1 MVQGGIL
8 TDPMIPPIDGAAQ
21 DIMARQFR
29 EILIW
34 PVQLMPLPGGA
45 PIQNHWE
52 KLGGDDCPWAELDD
66 EFTQE
71 SCDFKERHYVEF
83 VAFMP
88 HVQRFLYGE
97 GTTDG
102 KRTGY
107 GASPIKVFRRRD
119 VARVRVQSRADGP
132 VFTFQIAHVDLYF
145 FYDIDVA
152 FLVIELF
159 GDDVPLAEAQ
169 DLMFRLGRV
178 YPTSWN
184 ADGSA
189 VYCCHRIEWLGH
201 EGTVLSAS
209 DYGQRDKYMAFVC
222 TNRAP
227 YIAAHWAFLLK
238 PMVLHHSGQAGII
251 RYRQLEYQ
259 RMPLLAYVALDD
271 PASLTRSD
279 WMRIGL
285 ASPPGPPGQ
294 LPFSRRFMAD
304 FEQRFCYDRFW
315 DELGGHDGTPLRIIC
330 SRHSTVMVGSM
341 GEAHYTDP
349 EVGALSLFRHQYFL
363 IGLIAHLHRAALLMF
378 SDRLVTAISDLDVS
392 DVDSIKRFKRDIR
405 RIREN
410 FLRFTH
416 RYWFHEVSNQPAAND
431 LFRRTSDQLGTDRLF
446 EEVRSEVEDMSNYLD
461 SDSQRRQSNSVLRL
475 TVVTI
480 FGLVGTLAT
489 GFLGMNLIAAAD
501 EPFWRQAVYFL
512 IVFLPTVWLVLVTIM
527 KSRRLSDFL
536 ETLSDE
542 RLPLRHRFAS
552 LWGQNEKGT

>member
-1 MVQGGIL
+1 M
-8 TDPMIPPIDGAAQ
+8 TDPMIPPVEPGSTGPI
-21 DIMARQFR
+21 ARQFR

-34 PVQLMPLPGGA
+34 PVQLMPLPGGGA
-45 PIQNHWE
+45 IQNHWE
-52 KLGGDDCPWAELDD
+52 KLGGDNCAWTELTD
-66 EFTQE
+66 EFTADCQ
-71 SCDFKERHYVEF
+71 DFKERHYVEF

-97 GTTDG
+97 GTTDP
-102 KRTGY
+102 KRAGY
-107 GASPIKVFRRRD
+107 GASPIKVYRRKD
-119 VARVRVQSRADGP
+119 VAQARVQGRADGP
-132 VFTFQIAHVDLYF
+132 VLGFEIAHVDLYF

-152 FLVIELF
+152 FLVVELF
-159 GDDVPLAEAQ
+159 ADELPLAEVQ
-169 DLMFRLGRV
+169 DVLFRFGRA

-184 ADGSA
+184 PDGSA
-189 VYCCHRIEWLGH
+189 VYCCHKIEWLGH
-201 EGTVLSAS
+201 DGTVLAAS
-209 DYGQRDKYMAFVC
+209 DYERRAQYMEFVC
-222 TNRAP
+222 TNKAP
-227 YIAAHWAFLLK
+227 YIAAHWAFLLR
-238 PMVLHHSGQAGII
+238 PMVLHHSGEAGAI

-259 RMPLLAYVALDD
+259 RMPLLAYLAIDD
-271 PASLTRSD
+271 PASLSRSD

-294 LPFSRRFMAD
+294 LPYSRRFMAD
-304 FEQRFCYDRFW
+304 FEARFCYDRFW

-330 SRHSTVMVGSM
+330 SRHSVAMVGSV
-341 GEAHYTDP
+341 ADPHYIDA

-416 RYWFHEVSNQPAAND
+416 RYWFHEVSNQLAAAD
-431 LFRRTSDQLGTDRLF
+431 LFRRTSDHLDTDRLF
-446 EEVRSEVEDMSNYLD
+446 EEVRAEVEDMSNYLD

-480 FGLVGTLAT
+480 FGLIGTLAT

-501 EPFWRQAVYFL
+501 EPVWLQAFYFL
-512 IVFLPTVWLVLVTIM
+512 IVFLPTVWLILYTIM
-527 KSRRLSDFL
+527 KSRKLSDFL
-536 ETLSDE
+536 ESLSDE
-542 RLPLRHRFAS
+542 RLPIRHKFAGLRKK
-552 LWGQNEKGT
+552 NEKAG